1 MTGKKSAARKPAEP
15 VKAKK
20 EKPVS
25 GQAEKKNPAQCV
37 FDLYN
42 LKFGMKKAAVEELFA
57 VGAEGFLQEEQ
68 LLHARAKT
76 IQLFFDHEDRLWQ
89 VKASYL
95 LGGPEEAEALLERMS
110 KDYSFQTPSA
120 RIAFELGDLDG
131 SNMAELK
138 IRYTEANLK
147 RVYFH
152 HMMAIGAAMREK
164 EEDIERAAREK
175 EEEEY
180 IPSGPMIF

>member
-1 MTGKKSAARKPAEP
+1 MTGKKSAARKPAEQ

-20 EKPVS
+20 KKPVS
-25 GQAEKKNPAQCV
+25 GKGEKKNPAQCV

-110 KDYSFQTPSA
+110 KDYRFQTPDRKSTRLNSSHGYISYA
-120 RIAFELGDLDG
+120 LFCLKKNIELRTPY
-131 SNMAELK
+131 LK
-138 IRYTEANLK
+138 APRHDPPSPL
-147 RVYFH
+147 RVATYF
-152 HMMAIGAAMREK
+152 
-164 EEDIERAAREK
+164 
-175 EEEEY
+175 Y
-180 IPSGPMIF
+180 